1 MIMPA
6 SDTPPAK
13 TPPRRGRANPAAADV
28 LSPTVLYSAEAE
40 KAVLGCM
47 MAQPAE
53 VINDATVAL
62 LKEDFFVPAHQE
74 IFGALRDMFNSS
86 LPIDTIGVHQWL
98 TDRKLAETVGSP
110 GILAE
115 LLVGFANHLNVG
127 SYIRIVKEK
136 SLLRCLQSACAAIVQ
151 DIAEMPDSVASV
163 LDRAESAIFH
173 VTNLGLT
180 NSTVPAREEIDKA
193 IALIE
198 RFQNKRGQLQ
208 GMPTG
213 FHRLD
218 ELTAGWKPG
227 EMIVLAAR
235 PGQGKTALALTFAR
249 RALEE
254 RYDEATDAWKKPG
267 HAVGMFSLEMTNE
280 QLMLRLLASFG
291 SESLGRIR
299 SGDLDEHA
307 MQKLR
312 MVAADMREWPLYLDD
327 SSFLSINQLR
337 GKARRMKD
345 RHNIELLVIDYL
357 QLLRSESAQAKD
369 NRQNEVAEIS
379 RGIKAL
385 AKELGIPII
394 ILAQLNRRS
403 EEASKGR
410 QEPALH
416 NLRESGAIEQDAD
429 VVLLLHRPDPEKDEE
444 GNERPAGPVIPYHLI
459 IAKQRNGP
467 TDRLDILFH
476 APYTR
481 FDDPVRHETRSRT

>member
-6 SDTPPAK
+6 SDIPPAK
-13 TPPRRGRANPAAADV
+13 TPPKRGRANPAAADV

-47 MAQPAE
+47 MAQPNE
-53 VINDATVAL
+53 VINDATVTL

-74 IFGALRDMFNSS
+74 IFGALRDMYNGGQA
-86 LPIDTIGVHQWL
+86 IDTIAVHQYL
-98 TDRKLAETVGSP
+98 TDRKLAEAVGSP

-127 SYIRIVKEK
+127 SYTRIVKEK
-136 SLLRCLQSACAAIVQ
+136 ALLRTLQAACSAIVQ
-151 DIAEMPDSVASV
+151 DIADMPDSVASV

-180 NSTVPAREEIDKA
+180 QSTVPAREEIDKA

-198 RFQNKRGQLQ
+198 RFQSKRGQLQ
-208 GMPTG
+208 GIPTG

-218 ELTAGWKPG
+218 ELTAGWKAG

-235 PGQGKTALALTFAR
+235 PGQGKTALALTFAKH
-249 RALEE
+249 ALNH
-254 RYDEATDAWKKPG
+254 RYDEASDSWKKPG
-267 HAVGMFSLEMTNE
+267 HAVGVFSLEMTNE
-280 QLMLRLLASFG
+280 QLMLRLLASAG
-291 SESLGRIR
+291 NQSLGRIR
-299 SGDLDEHA
+299 SGDLDDHDL
-307 MQKLR
+307 QGLR
-312 MVAADMREWPLYLDD
+312 VVAGEMRDWPLYLDD

-345 RHNIELLVIDYL
+345 RHNIEMLVIDYL

-385 AKELGIPII
+385 AKELSIPII

-403 EEASKGR
+403 EEAR

-429 VVLLLHRPDPEKDEE
+429 VVLMLHRPDPGKDDD
-444 GNERPAGPVIPYHLI
+444 GNERPVGPIIPYNLI

-467 TDRLDILFH
+467 TDKLDILFH

>member
-1 MIMPA
+1 
-6 SDTPPAK
+6 
-13 TPPRRGRANPAAADV
+13 
-28 LSPTVLYSAEAE
+28 
-40 KAVLGCM
+40 
-47 MAQPAE
+47 
-53 VINDATVAL
+53 
-62 LKEDFFVPAHQE
+62 
-74 IFGALRDMFNSS
+74 
-86 LPIDTIGVHQWL
+86 
-98 TDRKLAETVGSP
+98 
-110 GILAE
+110 
-115 LLVGFANHLNVG
+115 
-127 SYIRIVKEK
+127 VKEK
-136 SLLRCLQSACAAIVQ
+136 SLLRCLQSACATIVQ
-151 DIAEMPDSVASV
+151 DISDMPDSVASV
-163 LDRAESAIFH
+163 LDRAETAIFH

-180 NSTVPAREEIDKA
+180 QSTVPAREEIDKA
-193 IALIE
+193 IKLIE
-198 RFQNKRGQLQ
+198 SFQNRKGHLQ
-208 GMPTG
+208 GLPTG

-218 ELTAGWKPG
+218 ELTAGWKSG

-249 RALEE
+249 RALEQ

-267 HAVGMFSLEMTNE
+267 HGVGMFSLEMTNE
-280 QLMLRLLASFG
+280 QLMLRLLASYG
-291 SESLGRIR
+291 SESLSSIR
-299 SGDLDEHA
+299 SGKLDEHA

-327 SSFLSINQLR
+327 SSFLTINQLR

-345 RHNIELLVIDYL
+345 RYNIEMLVIDYL

-385 AKELGIPII
+385 AKELSIPII

-403 EEASKGR
+403 EEAGKGR

-429 VVLLLHRPDPEKDEE
+429 VVMLLHRPDPEKDED
-444 GNERPAGPVIPYHLI
+444 GNERQVGPVIPYSLI

-467 TDRLDILFH
+467 TDKLDIHFH

-481 FDDPVRHETRSRT
+481 FDDPVRHETRTHS

>member
-6 SDTPPAK
+6 SPAPNSK
-13 TPPRRGRANPAAADV
+13 TKRRSVTGGEG
-28 LSPTVLYSAEAE
+28 LSPMVLYSAEAE

-53 VINDATVAL
+53 VINEVIETLV
-62 LKEDFFVPAHQE
+62 KEDFFVPAHQE
-74 IFGALRDMFNSS
+74 IFGAMREMSNSS
-86 LPIDTIGVHQWL
+86 QAIDPMTIHQWL
-98 TDRKLAETVGSP
+98 TDRKLAEAIGSP

-115 LLVGFANHLNVG
+115 LLVGFATHLNVG
-127 SYIRIVKEK
+127 SYIRIVKDK
-136 SLLRCLQSACAAIVQ
+136 SLLRCLQLACSTIVQ
-151 DIAEMPDSVASV
+151 DIVDMPDTVSAV

-180 NSTVPAREEIDKA
+180 QSTIPAREEIDRA
-193 IALIE
+193 IKLIE
-198 RFQNKRGQLQ
+198 NYQKRSGQLQ
-208 GMPTG
+208 GLPTG
-213 FHRLD
+213 FHKLD
-218 ELTAGWKPG
+218 EYTSGWKPG

-249 RALEE
+249 HALDQ
-254 RYDEATDAWKKPG
+254 RYDEATDSWKKPG
-267 HAVGMFSLEMTNE
+267 YGVGMFSLEMTNE
-280 QLMLRLLASFG
+280 QLMLRLLAAYG
-291 SESLGRIR
+291 SEELQRIR
-299 SGDLDEHA
+299 SGGLDDHA

-312 MVAADMREWPLYLDD
+312 MIAADMKEWPLYLDD
-327 SSFLSINQLR
+327 SSFLTINQLR

-345 RHNIELLVIDYL
+345 RWGIDLLVIDYL
-357 QLLRSESAQAKD
+357 QLLRSESSQAKD

-385 AKELGIPII
+385 AKELSIPII

-403 EEASKGR
+403 EESKT
-410 QEPALH
+410 EPALH

-429 VVLLLHRPDPEKDEE
+429 VVLLLHRTEAEKDQD
-444 GNERPAGPVIPYHLI
+444 GNERQVGPVIPYSLN

-481 FDDPVRHETRSRT
+481 FDDPVRHEARSRS

>member
-1 MIMPA
+1 M
-6 SDTPPAK
+6 
-13 TPPRRGRANPAAADV
+13 

-47 MAQPAE
+47 LAQPDE
-53 VINDATVAL
+53 VIVEVIETLV
-62 LKEDFFVPAHQE
+62 KEDFFVPAHQE
-74 IFGALRDMFNSS
+74 IFAALRDMDSARQSIDAIS
-86 LPIDTIGVHQWL
+86 LHQWL
-98 TDRKLAETVGSP
+98 TDRKLAEAIGSP

-115 LLVGFANHLNVG
+115 IYTGFATHLNVG
-127 SYIRIVKEK
+127 SYIKIVKEK
-136 SLLRCLQSACAAIVQ
+136 SLLRCLQNACSTIVQ
-151 DIAEMPDSVASV
+151 DISEMPDSVASV

-173 VTNLGLT
+173 VTNMGMT
-180 NSTVPAREEIDKA
+180 QSTVPARDEIDKA
-193 IALIE
+193 IRLIE
-198 RFQNKRGQLQ
+198 NFQNRKGHLQ
-208 GMPTG
+208 GLPTG

-249 RALEE
+249 HALDQ

-280 QLMLRLLASFG
+280 QLMLRLLASYG

-299 SGDLDEHA
+299 SGELDEHA

-312 MVAADMREWPLYLDD
+312 MVAGDMREWPLYLDD

-345 RHNIELLVIDYL
+345 RHGIEMLVIDYL

-403 EEASKGR
+403 EEAGKGR
-410 QEPALH
+410 TEPALH

-429 VVLLLHRPDPEKDEE
+429 VVLLLHRPEAEKDEE
-444 GNERPAGPVIPYHLI
+444 GNERPHGPVIPYSLI

-467 TDRLDILFH
+467 TDKLDILFH

-481 FDDPVRHETRSRT
+481 FDDPVRHETRARA

>member
-6 SDTPPAK
+6 SDSPPAK
-13 TPPRRGRANPAAADV
+13 SQPKRGRANPAAADM

-40 KAVLGCM
+40 RAVLGCM
-47 MAQPAE
+47 LAQPEE
-53 VINDATVAL
+53 VINDVTVAL
-62 LKEDFFVPAHQE
+62 LKEDFFVPAYQE
-74 IFGALRDMFNSS
+74 IFGALRDMSNSGQA
-86 LPIDTIGVHQWL
+86 IDVISIHQWL
-98 TDRKLAETVGSP
+98 TDRKLAEAVGSP

-115 LLVGFANHLNVG
+115 LLVGFATHLNVG
-127 SYIRIVKEK
+127 TYIKIVKDK
-136 SLLRCLQSACAAIVQ
+136 SLLRCLQSACSAIVQ

-198 RFQNKRGQLQ
+198 RFQNRRGQLQ
-208 GMPTG
+208 GLPTG

-218 ELTAGWKPG
+218 ELTAGWKAG

-235 PGQGKTALALTFAR
+235 PGQGKTALALTFTR
-249 RALEE
+249 HALKQ
-254 RYDEATDAWKKPG
+254 RYDDATDSWKMPG

-280 QLMLRLLASFG
+280 QLMLRLLASCG

-299 SGDLDEHA
+299 SGDLDDHA

-312 MVAADMREWPLYLDD
+312 DIAADMRQWPLYLDD
-327 SSFLSINQLR
+327 SSFLTINQLR

-345 RHNIELLVIDYL
+345 RHGIEMLVIDYL

-385 AKELGIPII
+385 AKELAIPII
-394 ILAQLNRRS
+394 ILAQLNRKS
-403 EEASKGR
+403 EEAR

-429 VVLLLHRPDPEKDEE
+429 VVLLLHRPDPEKDDE
-444 GNERPAGPVIPYHLI
+444 GNERQTGPIIPYHLI

-467 TDRLDILFH
+467 TEKLDILFH

-481 FDDPVRHETRSRT
+481 FDDPVRHETRSRD